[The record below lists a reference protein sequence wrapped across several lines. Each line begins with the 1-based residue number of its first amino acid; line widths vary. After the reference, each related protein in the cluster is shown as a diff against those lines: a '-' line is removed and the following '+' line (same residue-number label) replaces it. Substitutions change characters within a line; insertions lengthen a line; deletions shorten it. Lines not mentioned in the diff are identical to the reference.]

1 MTGDGALDD
10 YYDLG
15 SYTWPV
21 TTEDPKAQRWFDRG
35 MAWCY
40 GFNHDEAI
48 VCFERALDRDPG
60 LAMAHWGI
68 AYAIGPNYNK
78 PWEDFDEDDLRQSLD
93 RARAASAAA
102 ARAAAAATPVEQA
115 LIAALAERYPA
126 GPNEPAGS
134 DEPAGPDE
142 PSGSDEPAGSDEPS
156 GPDEPAGSDEP
167 SGSDDF
173 CSWNDAYADAMR
185 AVWRAHPDDLDVC
198 ALFAEAVMNRTPWA
212 LWDLV
217 TGEPTEGASTVE
229 ATEVLEAAFRD
240 LDSQGAN
247 QHPGL
252 LHMYVHLMEMSP
264 HPERALKAGDALVD
278 LVPDAGHLVH
288 MPTHIDVLCGHYQ
301 NVVARNHAAVVADR
315 RYLEQE
321 GPANFYTLY
330 RCHNYHFKAYG
341 AMFLGQYG
349 PAAEAAEEM
358 VATLPAGLLG
368 PDDEPLADW
377 LEGFVPV
384 KQHVLIRFGKWQ
396 EILDQPLPDDAD
408 LYCVTTAMMHYAR
421 AVAYAST
428 ERVDEAEREQRAFH
442 AARDRVPESRML
454 FNNTCLDILVVA
466 EAMMTGEVEYRK
478 GNFDAAFEHL
488 HRAVELDDNL
498 PYDEPWGWMQPTR
511 HALGALLMEQG
522 RTDEAEA
529 AYRADLG
536 LDGQLRR
543 ACWHPDNV
551 WSLQGLHECLTRRG
565 ETVEANHIKQRLDT
579 AQARADVPIES
590 SCYCRLERT
599 A

>member
-1 MTGDGALDD
+1 MAGDNG

-21 TTEDPKAQRWFDRG
+21 TTGSAEAQLWFDRG

-48 VCFERALDRDPG
+48 ACFERALEHDPN

-68 AYAIGPNYNK
+68 AYAIGPNYNN
-78 PWEDFDEDDLRQSLD
+78 PWEDFDDDDKRQAIDLALS
-93 RARAASAAA
+93 SIAAA
-102 ARAAAAATPVEQA
+102 AEAATAGAGVSDVERD
-115 LIAALAERYPA
+115 LIGALAHRFPA
-126 GPNEPAGS
+126 SSEG
-134 DEPAGPDE
+134 
-142 PSGSDEPAGSDEPS
+142 PSGSE
-156 GPDEPAGSDEP
+156 
-167 SGSDDF
+167 DF
-173 CSWNDAYADAMR
+173 EAWNDAYADAMR
-185 AVWRAHPDDLDVC
+185 AVHQAHRQDLVVC
-198 ALFAEAVMNRTPWA
+198 ALFAEAIMNRTPWA
-212 LWDLV
+212 LWDLL
-217 TGEPTEGASTVE
+217 TGEPAGGAGTVE
-229 ATEVLEAAFRD
+229 AVEVLEAAFRD
-240 LDSQGAN
+240 LGAKGAN

-252 LHMYVHLMEMSP
+252 LHMYIHLMEMSP
-264 HPERALKAGDALVD
+264 HPERALKAGDTLVD

-301 NVVARNHAAVVADR
+301 NVVARNHDAVVADR
-315 RYLEQE
+315 KYLEQA

-341 AMFLGQYG
+341 AMFLGQYD
-349 PAAEAAEEM
+349 PAAEAAAEM
-358 VATLPAGLLG
+358 VETLPAGLLG
-368 PDDEPLADW
+368 PDDAPLADW

-384 KQHVLIRFGKWQ
+384 AQHVLIRFGKWQ
-396 EILDQPLPDDAD
+396 EILDQALPEDRE
-408 LYCVTTAMMHYAR
+408 LYCVTTAMMRYAR

-428 ERVDEAEREQRAFH
+428 GRVAEAAGEQQAFY

-454 FNNTCLDILVVA
+454 FNNTCLDILAVA
-466 EAMMTGEVEYRK
+466 EAMMTGEIEYRK

-488 HRAVELDDNL
+488 QRAVELDDNL

-522 RTDEAEA
+522 RLAEAEA
-529 AYRADLG
+529 VYRADLG

-551 WSLQGLHECLTRRG
+551 WSLHGLHECLTRRG
-565 ETVEANHIKQRLDT
+565 ETVEANHIKQRLDV
-579 AQARADVPIES
+579 AVARADVPIES
-590 SCYCRLERT
+590 SCYCRLER
-599 A
+599 AA